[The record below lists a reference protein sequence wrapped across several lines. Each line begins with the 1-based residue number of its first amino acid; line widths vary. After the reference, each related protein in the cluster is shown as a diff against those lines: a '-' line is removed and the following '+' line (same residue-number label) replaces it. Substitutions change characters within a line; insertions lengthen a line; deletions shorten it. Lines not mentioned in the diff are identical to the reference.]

1 MLKLHLENLLLNSFK
16 FVFHRKRFIYV
27 LHCPN
32 GPGLEAPLT
41 IDPTGVYFRREGL
54 GGHYIC
60 GSSPEKV

>member
-1 MLKLHLENLLLNSFK
+1 
-16 FVFHRKRFIYV
+16 V